1 MGDHGVYLGFHFC
14 IPFYRMNRTLPFIAL
29 SLLTLSACS
38 FRSTPN
44 EPVPTV
50 TPSSSSQAMPPET
63 KNVLYRG
70 VLEKQGVS
78 IFMEGTHRLRLED
91 GRFVLLSSETVDL
104 GEYIG
109 MNVEVFGAVR
119 PTVEQ
124 GGLIMR
130 VERVTSLASS
140 SSSSST
146 PPVAFCGGFGGF
158 ACPDD
163 LTCIDDPNDSCDP
176 MNGGADCG
184 GICVDASSSSSAKEE
199 SSSSVAVVEK
209 SSTPVVVASSKSSKS
224 STSSNS
230 SISSVAAAPASTP
243 SNYQAS
249 GELSAKAAVMAKDKM
264 GAENWTQQ
272 YCSTHMGFCFPV
284 HRNWWF
290 KSFGATS
297 STFWHIEIGPSEM
310 NNLGEGPLT
319 VDVVSG
325 NTTSD
330 GTVTVQGDTVVGIRA
345 WTGGRHIEVRAPANL
360 EAAVRYL
367 TEQIKASQN

>member
-1 MGDHGVYLGFHFC
+1 
-14 IPFYRMNRTLPFIAL
+14 MNRTLPLIAF

-38 FRSTPN
+38 FGSSDPAGTTAG
-44 EPVPTV
+44 EV
-50 TPSSSSQAMPPET
+50 TSSASSEAMPPET

-70 VLEKQGVS
+70 TLEKQGVS

-91 GRFVLLSSETVDL
+91 GRYVLLSSETVDL

-130 VERVTSLASS
+130 VERVTSLESS
-140 SSSSST
+140 SSSSSSVSSST
-146 PPVAFCGGFGGF
+146 FCGGIAAFK
-158 ACPDD
+158 CPDGQE
-163 LTCIDDPNDSCDP
+163 CIDDPNDSCDP

-184 GICVDASSSSSAKEE
+184 GICVEASSSSEE
-199 SSSSVAVVEK
+199 VSSSSVAPVVPSSISSIALISSK
-209 SSTPVVVASSKSSKS
+209 SSASSKSSV
-224 STSSNS
+224 
-230 SISSVAAAPASTP
+230 SSVAAAPTSIP
-243 SNYQAS
+243 SDYQAS

-264 GAENWTQQ
+264 DASNWTQE

-325 NTTSD
+325 NTASD
-330 GTVTVQGDTVVGIRA
+330 GSVSVQGDTVVGLRA
-345 WTGGRHIEVRAPANL
+345 WTGGRHIEVRAPASL

-367 TEQIKASQN
+367 TEQIKPAQ

>member
-1 MGDHGVYLGFHFC
+1 
-14 IPFYRMNRTLPFIAL
+14 MNRTLPLIAL

-38 FRSTPN
+38 FGSTPN
-44 EPVPTV
+44 EPMPTD
-50 TPSSSSQAMPPET
+50 TTSSSSQATVPET

-78 IFMEGTHRLRLED
+78 IFMEGTHKLRLED

-109 MNVEVFGAVR
+109 MNVEVLGAVR

-130 VERVTSLASS
+130 VERVTSLESS
-140 SSSSST
+140 SSSSVS
-146 PPVAFCGGFGGF
+146 VSSAKFCGGIAAFPCDAGQE
-158 ACPDD
+158 CV
-163 LTCIDDPNDSCDP
+163 DDPNDSCDP

-184 GICVDASSSSSAKEE
+184 GICVEASSSSLKEE
-199 SSSSVAVVEK
+199 SSNSVAVVEK
-209 SSTPVVVASSKSSKS
+209 SSTPVVVVSSKSSLSSKS
-224 STSSNS
+224 SSSS
-230 SISSVAAAPASTP
+230 LSSVAAAPASTP
-243 SNYQAS
+243 SDYQAS
-249 GELSAKAAVMAKDKM
+249 GELSAKAAAMSKDKM
-264 GAENWTQQ
+264 DASNWTQQ
-272 YCSTHMGFCFPV
+272 YCTTHMGFCFPV

-297 STFWHIEIGPSEM
+297 ATFWHIEIGPSEM
-310 NNLGEGPLT
+310 NKLGEGPLT

-325 NTTSD
+325 DATAD
-330 GTVTVQGDTVVGIRA
+330 GSVTVQGDTVIGTRA

-367 TEQIKASQN
+367 TEQIKAAQ